1 MKTCAITRCF
11 LSSILV
17 AITCI
22 GCKSTT
28 NAEQPKKEQDYF
40 RLYITDAEKDTLKG
54 PVKSIKDSTFK
65 VALKFGE
72 ITKLSLIKSDHKK
85 YDTDGRWLENSNG
98 SYEYIMSDSTLTTR
112 GYGSNGELNSYSIA
126 YYNKHNKL
134 SKVQYFNSSNK
145 MLYLETF
152 SYSSAQ
158 LLKEYSIYGSD
169 GNLWYKYFD
178 FKYDER
184 NYISQYKKLS
194 NIIRTDCK
202 LIKIIYDA
210 NGNIISET
218 TCIDNGDSESMI
230 FNNNGNPT
238 KSVEYQVDLKTGN
251 IFSSTHKTY
260 NPNDPSDIMSQEVY
274 HYQYTGRW
282 YEKKVSD
289 FRKYTTLTYRREL
302 IYDKYDNYTKSI
314 TYHDETPIEMTVR
327 HIEYYN

>member
-1 MKTCAITRCF
+1 MKHTQH
-11 LSSILV
+11 LSLLV
-17 AITCI
+17 
-22 GCKSTT
+22 S
-28 NAEQPKKEQDYF
+28 
-40 RLYITDAEKDTLKG
+40 
-54 PVKSIKDSTFK
+54 
-65 VALKFGE
+65 FGE
-72 ITKLSLIKSDHKK
+72 
-85 YDTDGRWLENSNG
+85 
-98 SYEYIMSDSTLTTR
+98 
-112 GYGSNGELNSYSIA
+112 

-238 KSVEYQVDLKTGN
+238 KSNLVLVTKAAKDAPFNLEELKPLKN
-251 IFSSTHKTY
+251 LKLK
-260 NPNDPSDIMSQEVY
+260 DIL
-274 HYQYTGRW
+274 R
-282 YEKKVSD
+282 
-289 FRKYTTLTYRREL
+289 
-302 IYDKYDNYTKSI
+302 
-314 TYHDETPIEMTVR
+314 
-327 HIEYYN
+327 